1 MSEPDY
7 DVFLSYHRP
16 DGEAVKQIATRLQQA
31 GLRCWL
37 DVWCLVPGDNWQPE
51 AEAALGQCGSC
62 AVFFGPSGK
71 GPWHHEEMRRALA
84 HQVQDGSGHYRVIPV
99 VLPGAT
105 PERTTIPG
113 FLQERT
119 RVDFTSL
126 DDEDALHRLVCGIR
140 GVRPELGPGAA
151 SFQGQ
156 CPYPGLAPFTEEQA
170 QFFFGREA
178 QVQWLLD
185 KLKQGMQTE
194 TGVRFLAIV
203 GASGSGKSSLTL
215 AGLIP
220 ALRDTQSAGND
231 AWPVV
236 VTRPGSR
243 PLESM
248 AIALACAPRISSAA
262 GDALALSD
270 QLAQDRRRLHFTIAQ
285 ALHDGPTSQRA
296 VILVDQF
303 EEAFTQCDDEAQRR
317 ALVDNLLCAAT
328 VPGGKAIVVLT
339 MRADFYGHCA
349 AYSDLAAAVSD
360 HQDLVPPLTEA
371 QLREVIVRPAQL
383 CGSEV
388 ENALVH
394 ALVEEMAG
402 QTGALPLLQ
411 HALREL
417 WYGQSRGRLSYEAYH
432 ALGGLRGALE
442 RRAEEIYS
450 ELPGDQQRLCQRLF
464 VRLTQL
470 GRGTEDTKRRVTA
483 EELLAIGKDPR
494 VVEQVLQRLAE
505 CRLVTMSGDGA
516 PEAQRTVEV
525 AHEALIRS
533 WGRLRQWID
542 ARRESLVL
550 LEQLRNDAGRWQE
563 SGRDASFLYHGLLL
577 EQGEGLAQDPEIDL
591 GGLECEFLDASVG
604 RLVEQL
610 ANAETARVAE
620 LSAELQPYIARAR
633 QYLEQVCQEHAA
645 GSRQRL
651 HAALALLPTDPGQL
665 PFLRDRLL
673 GAPLEQLLIIV
684 PTLQEHS
691 EELAAELWEEVG
703 REASGQ
709 DRRLRAA
716 LALAVY
722 DPPVNAAVEV
732 RWLAQT
738 NAAAGW
744 LVDAVV
750 MSPSHYTLLLDA
762 LRPIARLLLEPL
774 AGVFR
779 TEGDDR
785 RRDWATSFL
794 ADYAAD
800 DPQFLGTVILD
811 ANARQFAVIL
821 ERLRGKQDP
830 ATIPAK
836 TELAKELD
844 KEETEDDKETLAKRQ
859 ANAAALLLQLQQEES
874 AWPAFRHAR
883 DPRARSYLIHRA
895 AKLNVAPQVL
905 IARLRHEKDA
915 SARRALLLALGE
927 FDRQQLPEQ
936 ARQRLVLPLAKLYR
950 EHPDPGL
957 HGAAEWLLCQWD
969 QKQLLAEMR
978 RSLQETE
985 QQLRTRGAEDAR
997 RWYVTGQDHTMVV
1010 IDGGP
1015 FVMGSLESDPDRQ
1028 SDEKVHQK
1036 RIDRQFA
1043 IGSAAVTQAEY
1054 RVFQQQSR
1062 HAQMDLVDHEDIVA
1076 VVRTHDSPITGVTWF
1091 EAAAYCNWLS
1101 EKEGISQDQWCYEPN
1116 SEGKYGPGMRPKKGY
1131 LSLTGYRLP
1140 SEAEWEYACRAGAV
1154 TRRFYGHSDE
1164 LLPWYAWCIENA
1176 KSRTWPVG
1184 LLKPNDLGLFDMHG
1198 NVWTWCHDSYRSSWQ
1213 EEVDTEDEKEV
1224 KSGEGRVLRG
1234 GSFLNNARNVRAACR
1249 YLNQPDYRSNYF
1261 GFRPART
1268 YC

>member
-31 GLRCWL
+31 GLRYWL
-37 DVWCLVPGDNWQPE
+37 DISCLVPGDDWQPA
-51 AEAALGQCGSC
+51 AEEALGKCGAC
-62 AVFFGPSGK
+62 AVFFGPSGT
-71 GPWHHEEMRRALA
+71 GPWHHEEMRRALD

-99 VLPGAT
+99 VLPGVT
-105 PERTTIPG
+105 LERTTIPG
-113 FLQERT
+113 FLQRRT

-140 GVRPELGPGAA
+140 GVSPELGPGAA
-151 SFQGQ
+151 DFQGQ
-156 CPYPGLAPFTEEQA
+156 CPYPGLQPFTEEQA
-170 QFFFGREA
+170 QFFFGREV

-185 KLKQGMQTE
+185 KLKKGMQTE
-194 TGVRFLAIV
+194 TGARFLAIV
-203 GASGSGKSSLTL
+203 GASGSGKSSLAL

-220 ALRDTQSAGND
+220 ALRDAQAAGSG

-243 PLESM
+243 PLENL
-248 AIALACAPRISSAA
+248 AIALARAPALCSAA

-285 ALHDGPTSQRA
+285 ALHEGPRSQRA

-303 EEAFTQCDDEAQRR
+303 EEAFTQCEDESQRR

-328 VPGGKAIVVLT
+328 IPGGKAIVVLT
-339 MRADFYGHCA
+339 MRADFYSHCA
-349 AYSDLAAAVSD
+349 AYSNLAAAVAD
-360 HQDLVPPLTEA
+360 HQDLVPPLGEP

-417 WYGQSRGRLSYEAYH
+417 WHGQSRGRLTYEAYH

-450 ELPGDQQRLCQRLF
+450 ELPANQQRLCQRLF

-470 GRGTEDTKRRVTA
+470 GRGTEDTKRRVA
-483 EELLAIGKDPR
+483 ADELLAIGEDPQA
-494 VVEQVLQRLAE
+494 VEQVLQRLAE
-505 CRLVTMSGDGA
+505 CRLVTMSGQGA
-516 PEAQRTVEV
+516 AEAQRTVEV

-542 ARRESLVL
+542 ARRASLIL
-550 LEQLRNDAGRWQE
+550 LEQLRNDTGRWQE

-577 EQGEGLAQDPEIDL
+577 EQGEALAQDPEIDL
-591 GGLECEFLDASVG
+591 GQREQEFLDASVA

-610 ANAETARVAE
+610 ANAETARTAE

-633 QYLEQVCQEHAA
+633 QYLKQVCQQHAVD
-645 GSRQRL
+645 SRQRL

-665 PFLRDRLL
+665 PFLRERLL

-684 PTLQEHS
+684 PTLDEHS
-691 EELAAELWEEVG
+691 EQLVSELWEEVG

-716 LALAVY
+716 LVLAAY
-722 DPPVNAAVEV
+722 DPPVDAAGEA
-732 RWLAQT
+732 RWLAQ
-738 NAAAGW
+738 ASAIAPW
-744 LVDAVV
+744 LIDAVV
-750 MSPSHYTLLLDA
+750 MNPSYYTLLLDA
-762 LRPIARLLLEPL
+762 LRPVARLLLEPL

-811 ANARQFAVIL
+811 ANARQFAVLL
-821 ERLRGKQDP
+821 ERLRGKEDL
-830 ATIPAK
+830 ATIPA
-836 TELAKELD
+836 TAELAKKMDTL
-844 KEETEDDKETLAKRQ
+844 ETEDDKETLAKRQ
-859 ANAAALLLQLQQEES
+859 VNAAALLLQLQQEEA
-874 AWPAFRHAR
+874 AWPAFRHSP

-905 IARLRHEKDA
+905 IARLRREKDV
-915 SARRALLLALGE
+915 SAKRALLLALGE
-927 FDRQQLPEQ
+927 FDCQHFPEQ
-936 ARQRLVLPLAKLYR
+936 ARQQLVPPLAKLYR

-957 HGAAEWLLCQWD
+957 HGAAEWLLRQWGGG
-969 QKQLLAEMR
+969 QLLAEMR
-978 RSLQETE
+978 QSLRETE
-985 QQLRTRGAEDAR
+985 QQLRARAAGDAR
-997 RWYVTGQDHTMVV
+997 RWYLTGQDHTVVV
-1010 IDGGP
+1010 IDGGA
-1015 FVMGSLESDPDRQ
+1015 FVMGSLDSDPYRQ
-1028 SDEKVHQK
+1028 SDEKAHQK
-1036 RIDRQFA
+1036 RIDRRFA
-1043 IGSAAVTQAEY
+1043 IAAAAVTRGQY
-1054 RVFQQQSR
+1054 RVFQEESR
-1062 HAQMDLVDHEDIVA
+1062 HAQMDLVNNEQIVA
-1076 VVRTHDSPITGVTWF
+1076 VVRTDDSPITGVTWF

-1101 EKEGISQDQWCYEPN
+1101 EKEGISQDQWCYEAN
-1116 SEGKYGPGMRPKKGY
+1116 REGKYGPGMRPKKGY

-1140 SEAEWEYACRAGAV
+1140 SEAEWEYACRAGAA
-1154 TRRFYGHSDE
+1154 TRRFYGHSDV
-1164 LLPWYAWCIENA
+1164 LLAQYAWYIENA
-1176 KSRTWPVG
+1176 ESHTWPVG
-1184 LLKPNDLGLFDMHG
+1184 MLKPNDLGLFDMHG
-1198 NVWTWCHDSYRSSWQ
+1198 NVWTWCHDSYRGYVQ
-1213 EEVDTEDEKEV
+1213 EEDVEDGKEAGP
-1224 KSGEGRVLRG
+1224 GESRVLRG
-1234 GSFLNNARNVRAACR
+1234 GSFFNFARSVRAACR
-1249 YLNQPDYRSNYF
+1249 DYDQPGSRRVDY
-1261 GFRPART
+1261 GLRPART
-1268 YC
+1268 YY